1 MAENNQAP
9 PAKPALPSWGVHGLM
24 LVAATLVSTSFIVG
38 KAITHA
44 LDPAVLTLVRF
55 LLAVLFFAPY
65 VHWKY
70 GLGRPGLRSLG
81 RCAAISASI
90 VGFFWCMF
98 LALRFTSSLNTS
110 ALFTLVPGLSGVYG
124 AILLRERL
132 GRARLLALLCG
143 MVGALWVIFRGD
155 VDRLLALDFNRG
167 DLIFL
172 VGCLSMGFY
181 TPLIKLFH
189 RREPMPVMTFWV
201 LVTGCGWLL
210 VLAGPELAT
219 TAWGRV
225 EPAIWAGIAYLAVF
239 TTIITFFLTQFST
252 LYLGP
257 TRVMAYS
264 YFYPA
269 LVLGL
274 NWLLG
279 RGLPPLA
286 TLPGVLIVLA
296 AMLVLQS
303 GAQGRAARPFT
314 P

>member
-81 RCAAISASI
+81 RYAAISASI

-132 GRARLLALLCG
+132 GRA
-143 MVGALWVIFRGD
+143 
-155 VDRLLALDFNRG
+155 RLLALDFNRG